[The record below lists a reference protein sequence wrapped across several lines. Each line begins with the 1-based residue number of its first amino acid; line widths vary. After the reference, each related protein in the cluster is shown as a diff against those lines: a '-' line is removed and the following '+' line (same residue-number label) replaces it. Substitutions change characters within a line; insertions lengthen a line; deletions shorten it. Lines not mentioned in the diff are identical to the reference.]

1 MVRKESS
8 AGFSN
13 PPEYEE
19 WRMSALAET
28 HTMRLKHLFAITLL
42 AAVASAKEP
51 RHYQSG
57 KLLKMQSVKCGTDEK
72 NGKSL
77 AGEMIGTDSSH
88 MKTREL
94 LCQEYVVQTDTLI
107 YTIRPKDDKH
117 PALLPV
123 GEKAQFRLDKDK
135 MLLRVEDMDDKER
148 EYIVVSMVPRDSD
161 DATISASNKEAV
173 SFPHPGETQGSLVIP
188 NALAWRARDGPYVAV
203 QFHCRW

>member
-1 MVRKESS
+1 
-8 AGFSN
+8 
-13 PPEYEE
+13 
-19 WRMSALAET
+19 MSAYAET
-28 HTMRLKHLFAITLL
+28 HTMRLKYLFAIALL
-42 AAVASAKEP
+42 AAVALAKEA

-77 AGEMIGTDSSH
+77 AGEMIGTNSSH

-94 LCQEYVVQTDTLI
+94 LCQEYALQTDTLI

-148 EYIVVSMVPRDSD
+148 EYVVVSMVPRDSED
-161 DATISASNKEAV
+161 TTASAAKA
-173 SFPHPGETQGSLVIP
+173 
-188 NALAWRARDGPYVAV
+188 AK
-203 QFHCRW
+203 

>member
-1 MVRKESS
+1 
-8 AGFSN
+8 
-13 PPEYEE
+13 
-19 WRMSALAET
+19 
-28 HTMRLKHLFAITLL
+28 MRLKHLFAITLL

-161 DATISASNKEAV
+161 DAMTSAAKTV
-173 SFPHPGETQGSLVIP
+173 K
-188 NALAWRARDGPYVAV
+188 
-203 QFHCRW
+203 

>member
-1 MVRKESS
+1 
-8 AGFSN
+8 
-13 PPEYEE
+13 
-19 WRMSALAET
+19 
-28 HTMRLKHLFAITLL
+28 MRLKYLFAITLL
-42 AAVASAKEP
+42 AAVALAKEP

-94 LCQEYVVQTDTLI
+94 LCQEYALQTDTLI
-107 YTIRPKDDKH
+107 YTIRPKEEKH

-135 MLLRVEDMDDKER
+135 ILLRVEDMDDKER
-148 EYIVVSMVPRDSD
+148 EYVVVSMVPRDSD
-161 DATISASNKEAV
+161 DTTTSASKSV
-173 SFPHPGETQGSLVIP
+173 K
-188 NALAWRARDGPYVAV
+188 
-203 QFHCRW
+203 